1 MAIHLGALT
10 SPHSPRIRFG
20 DVCEPKQ
27 LHAPRE
33 ISRTWLGGAPGHV
46 HDRVHHLVDLGCF
59 ELTNTMSDGDHENDL
74 ESEWDPSA
82 HRLPVWATIREAVQ
96 AIAKEWKALLKVTA
110 VPAVVVAVGNVVSN
124 QEYMEAVLPN
134 YLAWIPPA
142 LLSAGF
148 AMLIAISCHRLVI
161 LGVGSLPSAWG
172 LFWSRR
178 ETRFLGWSA
187 LIGGIAWVLLLVAAF
202 SLEYG
207 VPSLFNVM
215 LFFLI
220 PYAVYVVPRL
230 SLVLPATAIGQ
241 RPTLKGS
248 WRLSRSNGWRL
259 ALVMLLPSLVLIPLS
274 VGSLQLGGIAP
285 QFLAAFTLVLLWV
298 IGIASLSKAF
308 CWFTGEIEAKSPS

>member
-1 MAIHLGALT
+1 
-10 SPHSPRIRFG
+10 
-20 DVCEPKQ
+20 
-27 LHAPRE
+27 
-33 ISRTWLGGAPGHV
+33 
-46 HDRVHHLVDLGCF
+46 
-59 ELTNTMSDGDHENDL
+59 MSDPAESDREHDL
-74 ESEWDPSA
+74 EPEWDPSV

-134 YLAWIPPA
+134 FLAWIPPA

-161 LGVGSLPSAWG
+161 LGVDSLPNAWG
-172 LFWSRR
+172 LFWSGR

-187 LIGGIAWVLLLVAAF
+187 LIGGIPLVVASLFGVLRGLGLPLF
-202 SLEYG
+202 SVDNG
-207 VPSLFNVM
+207 VPSLFVVM
-215 LFFLI
+215 FFVLI

-285 QFLAAFTLVLLWV
+285 QFLAALILVLLGL

-308 CWFTGEIEAKSPS
+308 CWFTGEIEPSTPS